1 MEAACGRTF
10 PAGSRD
16 GRLTISLSPRP
27 LSGPRISVIVP
38 FHNVERYIKVCVD
51 GLRAQSYPRDR
62 FEIILVDNNSTD
74 RSAEIAAQYCD
85 VTLLRQS
92 EPGSYAARN
101 MGIRAAHGE
110 IIVTI
115 DPDCR
120 PDEDWLEQVDTSMQ
134 DEGCLILLGH
144 QRHANDSSGLALLEM
159 YESEK
164 IAYVT
169 ERHEPQLYFGYTS
182 NMAFRRSL
190 FDQLGLFPERVRGGD
205 TVFVRQ
211 AVDKLGCDIVR
222 YNPNMHTTHLELD
235 SLRAYYNKRLIY
247 GWSNDRL
254 GEAVPFRPLQNS
266 ERWMVFKRL
275 AGKANFHAGKKLAI
289 LSLLIPGVVLYE
301 MGRRSG
307 LLRRDKS

>member
-1 MEAACGRTF
+1 
-10 PAGSRD
+10 
-16 GRLTISLSPRP
+16 
-27 LSGPRISVIVP
+27 
-38 FHNVERYIKVCVD
+38 
-51 GLRAQSYPRDR
+51 
-62 FEIILVDNNSTD
+62 
-74 RSAEIAAQYCD
+74 
-85 VTLLRQS
+85 
-92 EPGSYAARN
+92 
-101 MGIRAAHGE
+101 
-110 IIVTI
+110 
-115 DPDCR
+115 
-120 PDEDWLEQVDTSMQ
+120 
-134 DEGCLILLGH
+134 
-144 QRHANDSSGLALLEM
+144 
-159 YESEK
+159 
-164 IAYVT
+164 
-169 ERHEPQLYFGYTS
+169 
-182 NMAFRRSL
+182 MAFRRSL